1 MGIHILFTL
10 MFLGANHGFARTSR
24 APYNL
29 DDLSVL
35 AAEGSHQEFLDHAL
49 DIRPSLRG
57 QEWKSL
63 VTKMA
68 LKHANQAL
76 LQSPLPKLTFQKT
89 ESLYRWPVLRQ
100 DDVYRARRIEIGVR
114 YLKHCLN
121 LADPC
126 WEDLQSFW
134 KEDSSDPDMAV
145 SLAEMIKEKKEAPY
159 TLWTLLERPLKTTF
173 SEFYCQRDFVMEALW
188 EKLSLDYLKLG
199 EDGNFL
205 TKVEETIHADCL
217 PRLVS
222 EAKARVVSP
231 KKSGDRELGFEILKS
246 TGKADQEL
254 QDFFYTLYLLE
265 RPSQGELM
273 NLAWNNLIQLG
284 KSSDRREKVMEQI
297 KNLDPLPD
305 TIMGSMDEI
314 KRRVVIRHLKANFPE
329 YIDFYSE
336 QCVSYYGGTK
346 KFLKGN
352 PTMKCDGLMNSKLGA
367 EILTPSKIEKFQAVK
382 KI

>member
-10 MFLGANHGFARTSR
+10 LFLGAIDGFARTSS

-29 DDLSVL
+29 ADLSVL

-121 LADPC
+121 FADPC

-159 TLWTLLERPLKTTF
+159 TLWTLLEGPLKTPF
-173 SEFYCQRDFVMEALW
+173 SEFYCQKDFVLEALW

-199 EDGNFL
+199 ENGNFL
-205 TKVEETIHADCL
+205 TKIEETIHADCL
-217 PRLVS
+217 PCLVS
-222 EAKARVVSP
+222 QAKARVVSP
-231 KKSGDRELGFEILKS
+231 KKSGDRELGFEILQS

-265 RPSQGELM
+265 QPSQGELM

-314 KRRVVIRHLKANFPE
+314 KRRVVLRHLKANFPE

-367 EILTPSKIEKFQAVK
+367 EILPPSKIEKFQAVK